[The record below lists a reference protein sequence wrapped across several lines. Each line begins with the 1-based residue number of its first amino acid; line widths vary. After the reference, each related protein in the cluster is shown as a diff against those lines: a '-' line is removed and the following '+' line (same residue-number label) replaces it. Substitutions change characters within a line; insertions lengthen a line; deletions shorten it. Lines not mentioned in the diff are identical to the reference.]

1 MYVKKTVSSV
11 FSFLLIFAGI
21 YLGWDTLTKSGWEWG
36 LIVSETALFSMFLL
50 LIGDNKKLP
59 NDTDFVAI
67 VIFAMPTLPLI
78 LGGNPLG
85 VISSIMIIAGLF
97 NIYKQ
102 TQREL
107 QKPDVRAKS
116 VLTLALILSWGYI
129 LLREGMRPLVSA
141 LFIISVIVGIA
152 VIVKYLQAL

>member
-21 YLGWDTLTKSGWEWG
+21 YLGWDTLTKSGWECG
-36 LIVSETALFSMFLL
+36 LIVSETTLFSMFLL
-50 LIGDNKKLP
+50 LIGGNKKLP

-141 LFIISVIVGIA
+141 LCIISVIVGIA